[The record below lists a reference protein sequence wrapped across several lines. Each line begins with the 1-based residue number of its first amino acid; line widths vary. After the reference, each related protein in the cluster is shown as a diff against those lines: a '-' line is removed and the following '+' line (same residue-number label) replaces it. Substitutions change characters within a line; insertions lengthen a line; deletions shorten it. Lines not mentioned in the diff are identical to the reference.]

1 MAIVPFRDR
10 GIRDVNRIISRATAV
25 SSSLGNSV
33 DQFRQGVSVRDF
45 SDYRQSL
52 SPIIMGGEFPD
63 GTGDR
68 FSHEMKTILY
78 GQPKLHEDPGPDG
91 VPSPFIDII
100 GKVNPEDYINDAGGE
115 QYPVVLSTP
124 FFLDPG
130 QMDGVIEPLAIRAGL
145 VGASI
150 ESPFVSH
157 KIRASLQSDAT
168 QDANRDC
175 VMISQRIEFSP
186 VTKSAYFES
195 SEGLSGPRLP
205 GIQTGSIAIPAS
217 SSNEQISGSFAYLFQ
232 PGIVSSFRSNIIPFD
247 DSQRLFPKLAIGD
260 DHSTGASGSLM
271 IESISGSFRDRGP
284 YGTRFKSAT
293 AGFIFREISVTGSDT
308 GCSTVLGT
316 DSIAFAGLK
325 R

>member
-1 MAIVPFRDR
+1 MSIIPFRDR
-10 GIRDVNRIISRATAV
+10 GILDVNKIISRATVA
-25 SSSLGNSV
+25 SSSLGSAVN
-33 DQFRQGVSVRDF
+33 QFRQGVSVRSF

-63 GTGDR
+63 GAEDR
-68 FSHEMKTILY
+68 FSHEMKTISY

-91 VPSPFIDII
+91 ISSPFIDII
-100 GKVNPEDYINDAGGE
+100 GKINPEDYINDAGGE
-115 QYPVVLSTP
+115 QYPIVLSTP

-157 KIRASLQSDAT
+157 KIRASLQSDSA

-175 VMISQRIEFSP
+175 VIISQQIEFKP

-205 GIQTGSIAIPAS
+205 GIQTGSISTPAS
-217 SSNEQISGSFAYLFQ
+217 SSNEQITGSFAYLFQ
-232 PGIVSSFRSNIIPFD
+232 PGVISSFRSNIIPFD
-247 DSQRLFPKLAIGD
+247 DSQMLFPRFVLGD
-260 DHSTGASGSLM
+260 DHPTGASGSLM
-271 IESISGSFRDRGP
+271 IEAISGSFRDRGP
-284 YGTRFKSAT
+284 FGTRFKSAA